1 MSIDSSPLRVLFF
14 GTHPNQYNGY
24 SKVVYE
30 LALCLAKR
38 TDISLTIFGFQKFQ
52 VLPGHRADVPSNVEL
67 YDAFEHENP
76 KGQGFGIS
84 EVREFVKKNKPDVC
98 IIYNDMM
105 IIHQVVTQ
113 LKLAQNEDGAK
124 FKIIGYVDQVYLN
137 QKKEFID
144 FLNTN
149 IDFAL
154 LFTPH
159 WTKIIVEQGLAV
171 PHDFLPHGF
180 NPQLYYPVPQRLSR
194 AYYNIAPT
202 DFVILNLNRNQPR
215 KRWDTCLKAFAELVS
230 RYPKEPIKMV
240 VGTATQ
246 GAWNLIEIFER
257 ELKKRGL
264 TLADGMAHMIVIDR
278 PQKMND
284 EDTNILYNLADIGI
298 NTCDGEGFGLCN
310 FEQAAIGIPQVVPRL
325 GGFVD
330 FFDDNTAMLV
340 EPKFSYYVD
349 NSRDMVCGEALL
361 CEYVDYVEA
370 IETYY
375 FNKEKRAEHGA
386 AARKRILEDYKWQDI
401 ADKLYGV
408 VYKVVGR
415 EPPKEVVAEDE
426 PSEVED
432 LVLIEAEAEAAS
444 KASEKLSVV
453 AEDTPSVEQLVNAV
467 EKIDIANNK
476 SSSRLK
482 NKNKKKIKIKE
493 LKAKLAKLLDDD
505 SDGE

>member
-1 MSIDSSPLRVLFF
+1 
-14 GTHPNQYNGY
+14 
-24 SKVVYE
+24 
-30 LALCLAKR
+30 
-38 TDISLTIFGFQKFQ
+38 
-52 VLPGHRADVPSNVEL
+52 
-67 YDAFEHENP
+67 
-76 KGQGFGIS
+76 
-84 EVREFVKKNKPDVC
+84 
-98 IIYNDMM
+98 
-105 IIHQVVTQ
+105 
-113 LKLAQNEDGAK
+113 
-124 FKIIGYVDQVYLN
+124 
-137 QKKEFID
+137 
-144 FLNTN
+144 
-149 IDFAL
+149 
-154 LFTPH
+154 
-159 WTKIIVEQGLAV
+159 
-171 PHDFLPHGF
+171 
-180 NPQLYYPVPQRLSR
+180 
-194 AYYNIAPT
+194 
-202 DFVILNLNRNQPR
+202 
-215 KRWDTCLKAFAELVS
+215 
-230 RYPKEPIKMV
+230 
-240 VGTATQ
+240 
-246 GAWNLIEIFER
+246 
-257 ELKKRGL
+257 
-264 TLADGMAHMIVIDR
+264 MAHMIVIDR

-330 FFDDNTAMLV
+330 FFDDNTALLV

-415 EPPKEVVAEDE
+415 EPPKEVVAEEE

-444 KASEKLSVV
+444 KA
-453 AEDTPSVEQLVNAV
+453 SVEQLVNAV